1 MLLEICLAL
10 LSLIVIIIIF
20 QFCKCNQ
27 VEKFENTLA
36 NEMKSIGLKK
46 RLMST
51 TEEFITTD
59 DISLLE
65 ESTLQMLS
73 GIQNIKNKLKKM
85 EVNEEEIDDSL
96 LEELNETINEE
107 DDLEEELKE
116 DEEDEDYED
125 DEGGDDV
132 VEGFMEQST
141 HNCQSFK

>member
-10 LSLIVIIIIF
+10 LSLIVILIIF
-20 QFCKCNQ
+20 QFCKCKQIEN
-27 VEKFENTLA
+27 FDNTLV
-36 NEMKSIGLKK
+36 NEMKSIDLKNK
-46 RLMST
+46 LMST
-51 TEEFITTD
+51 TEEFITQD

-85 EVNEEEIDDSL
+85 EVNEEIDDSL

-107 DDLEEELKE
+107 EDNDLDEEMNE
-116 DEEDEDYED
+116 DEEEED
-125 DEGGDDV
+125 DDV
-132 VEGFMEQST
+132 VEGFMERST